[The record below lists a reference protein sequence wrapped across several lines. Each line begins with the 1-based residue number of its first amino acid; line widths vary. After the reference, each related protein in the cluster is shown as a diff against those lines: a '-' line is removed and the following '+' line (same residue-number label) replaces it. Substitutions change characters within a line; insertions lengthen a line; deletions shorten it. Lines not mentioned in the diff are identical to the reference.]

1 MRIAFD
7 GTALRPGRTGVG
19 YYTEHLLHHLARIAS
34 NDELIVVSNRAIDT
48 TSPLPPR
55 VRVATPPRRVPR
67 LVWMQTLAVTAL
79 REVEADVVHF
89 TNGMLPLMS
98 PVPTVVTIHDMSLR
112 LYPRCHPPRRV
123 LLNRPLMDI
132 AARRADAIITV
143 SESAKRDIVRLYNLD
158 PRRVHVVY
166 EAAAPSF
173 RRVHDPVE
181 LERVRRRYGLDG
193 RVILYVGT
201 IEPRKNLPKLV
212 DAFAARRRTGE
223 LDHQLVC
230 VGPYGWLSRGLGD
243 RIARSGAAHAITFTG
258 YVPFEDLPALYS
270 LAEMFV
276 YPSMYEGFGLPV
288 IEAMACGAP
297 VITGRA
303 AALAEVGGGAIE
315 QVDHIEPD
323 ALGLAL
329 VALARNADRRA
340 ELSAAGLARSAAFS
354 WDRAARQSLDIYRET
369 AERRAARASTVRL
382 KPDTTTVGPNAAPG
396 FSRTI
401 ATGAG
406 SGFSRTVETGV
417 ACGFSRTVETG
428 VASGLSRT
436 VDRAIDVLFGQAY
449 FLRFDPKLWEAR
461 QPYAPLGAL
470 YAASCV
476 RQHGYRVALF
486 DAMLAAS
493 ETEWAAALD
502 AHRPRVA
509 VIYEDNFNYLSK
521 MCLLRM
527 RQAALTMIDMAR
539 ARGVITIVAGA
550 DATDHPAIYLERG
563 ADVVIAGE
571 GEVTLVE
578 VLGVLT
584 RGRQA
589 PGGSD
594 GLAEGLS
601 GVDGLWLSSG
611 EGRHVRTR
619 ARATIR
625 DLDALP
631 LPAWDLVDVE
641 KYRHLWRS
649 HHGHFSM
656 NLVTTRGCPYH
667 CNWCAKPIY
676 GQRYAARSPEHVVDE
691 MAWLKRTYRPDHLWI
706 ADDIFGLKPGW
717 IERFASLVAAR
728 DAAIP
733 FKCLLRADQVTAAVA
748 RSLRAAGCQT
758 AWIGAESGSQRILD
772 AMEKGTRVDQIGDA
786 TRLLHEAGVDVGFFL
801 QFGYPGET
809 RVDIDRTLRMVRDCA
824 PDDIGVS
831 VSYPLPGTTF
841 YQRVHAQLGQKQNWV
856 DSNDLAMMYHATY
869 VPDFYRALHALVHA
883 EFRARRS
890 ADALSRV
897 ARRPW
902 TARPH
907 HARAAA
913 HGLWQTVYAAM
924 LQRRLGRLARLTAP
938 MPATPLIPLLTP
950 QAAAVPT
957 EQSSLT

>member
-1 MRIAFD
+1 VRIAFD

-19 YYTEHLLHHLARIAS
+19 YYTEHLLHHLARMAS

-48 TSPLPPR
+48 TAPLPSR

-89 TNGMLPLMS
+89 TNGMVPLMS

-112 LYPRCHPPRRV
+112 LYPRYHPPRRV
-123 LLNRPLMDI
+123 LLNRPLVDI

-143 SESAKRDIVRLYNLD
+143 SESAKHDIVRLYGLE

-173 RRVHDPVE
+173 QRVTDLAQ
-181 LERVRRRYGLDG
+181 LERVRRRYRLDQ
-193 RVILYVGT
+193 RIILYVGT
-201 IEPRKNLPKLV
+201 IEPRKNLPKLIE
-212 DAFAARRRTGE
+212 AFAARRRSGD

-230 VGPYGWLSRGLGD
+230 VGPYGWLSRGLED
-243 RIARSGAAHAITFTG
+243 LIARSHVAHAINFTG
-258 YVPFEDLPALYS
+258 YVPFADLPALYS

-297 VITGRA
+297 VITGRT
-303 AALAEVGGGAIE
+303 AALAEVGGAAIE
-315 QVDHIEPD
+315 QIDDIEP
-323 ALGLAL
+323 APLGRAL
-329 VALARNADRRA
+329 VTLARNKDRRD
-340 ELSAAGLARSAAFS
+340 ELSGAGLARAATFS
-354 WDRAARQSLDIYRET
+354 WDRAARESLAIYRDT
-369 AERRAARASTVRL
+369 AGRRAAGRRKRETTGEVRL
-382 KPDTTTVGPNAAPG
+382 KPDTTSADVVSA
-396 FSRTI
+396 FR
-401 ATGAG
+401 
-406 SGFSRTVETGV
+406 RTVV
-417 ACGFSRTVETG
+417 ADDPPARRGT
-428 VASGLSRT
+428 
-436 VDRAIDVLFGQAY
+436 DVLFGQAY

-470 YAASCV
+470 YAAACV
-476 RQHGYRVALF
+476 RDRGYRVALF

-493 ETEWAAALD
+493 EDEWADALD
-502 AHRPRVA
+502 VHRPRVA

-539 ARGVITIVAGA
+539 ARGVVTIIAGA
-550 DATDHPAIYLERG
+550 DATDHPSTYLDRG
-563 ADVVIAGE
+563 ADVVVAGE

-578 VLGVLT
+578 VLEVLA
-584 RGRQA
+584 RASHGE
-589 PGGSD
+589 GGSD
-594 GLAEGLS
+594 GWVGL
-601 GVDGLWLSSG
+601 GAGGRTVGLDIVPGLWLRGSD
-611 EGRHVRTR
+611 GRCVRTA

-625 DLDALP
+625 DLDSLP
-631 LPAWDLVDVE
+631 LPAWDLVDVDR
-641 KYRHLWRS
+641 YRSMWQSR
-649 HHGHFSM
+649 HGYFSL

-676 GQRYAARSPEHVVDE
+676 GQRYTARSPEHVVHE
-691 MAWLKRTYRPDHLWI
+691 MAWLKRMYRPDHLWI

-717 IERFASLVAAR
+717 IERFAALLAER

-733 FKCLLRADQVTAAVA
+733 FKCLLRADQVTADVA
-748 RSLRAAGCQT
+748 RALRAAQCRI

-772 AMEKGTRVDQIGDA
+772 AMEKGTRVDQIAGA
-786 TRLLHEAGVDVGFFL
+786 TRLLHDAGVDVGFFL

-809 RVDIDRTLRMVRDCA
+809 HDDIALTLRMVGECA

-841 YQRVHAQLGQKQNWV
+841 YQRVQAQLGQKQNWI

-869 VPDFYRALHALVHA
+869 VPDFYRVLHALVHA
-883 EFRARRS
+883 EFRARR
-890 ADALSRV
+890 AAAAVSRAV
-897 ARRPW
+897 RRPW
-902 TARPH
+902 TLRLP
-907 HARAAA
+907 HARTAL
-913 HGLWQTVYAAM
+913 HGLYHTAHASL
-924 LQRRLGRLARLTAP
+924 LQRRLSRLARLAAP
-938 MPATPLIPLLTP
+938 APPMPLIPMLTP

-957 EQSSLT
+957 DQSSIE